1 MFHDHHLTAGA
12 ADLDDL
18 VAGIGHN
25 GGPDLVPEPVAAPE
39 PARDRKSIRCLPD
52 SYFHGKDIILRRC
65 VEVIGQQGLGR

>member
-1 MFHDHHLTAGA
+1 M
-12 ADLDDL
+12 
-18 VAGIGHN
+18 
-25 GGPDLVPEPVAAPE
+25 PEPVAAPE